1 MSQSGRL
8 NAPSSVQAR
17 RMATISACAV
27 GSLLDVTSF
36 QPSEM
41 IVLFRTMTAP
51 NGPPLFARAHFL
63 ERKRDRALHECL
75 FGPRAWTALP
85 LRARTRARGSDE
97 GTCMSP
103 CVIGHFALGG
113 F

>member
-1 MSQSGRL
+1 
-8 NAPSSVQAR
+8 
-17 RMATISACAV
+17 MATISACAV

-41 IVLFRTMTAP
+41 IVLFRTYDCAEWS
-51 NGPPLFARAHFL
+51 AAVRAHFL

-85 LRARTRARGSDE
+85 LRASVNVFGTGHRALQPHS
-97 GTCMSP
+97 
-103 CVIGHFALGG
+103 
-113 F
+113 